1 MPCHG
6 PTSPP
11 RSSRHVLFPG
21 GTAAAPS
28 SRASSTPAS
37 TLLIRPSPHS
47 SALPLALREEKPR
60 PARPADVPPS
70 PSPSRK
76 SSSADKSESI
86 SATPTTP
93 ARRPAASS
101 GERAKTSAPSLPPT
115 PSRSGGRRARAR
127 PSRHAGGATSVDSGS
142 RGGRRRRRRRG
153 RQRLEPLGVAALGCF
168 RATDVDS
175 RSSECARA
183 RSGVPPGRHVA
194 AWALHRHRGH
204 VRRRPRPSLR

>member
-1 MPCHG
+1 RRRLPRSPLHFG
-6 PTSPP
+6 QQHSLPPSPP
-11 RSSRHVLFPG
+11 LLFFYFRSFTSHCTRPPPPPFPNSVLCSGGSRP
-21 GTAAAPS
+21 
-28 SRASSTPAS
+28 SSTPAS

-60 PARPADVPPS
+60 PADVPPS
-70 PSPSRK
+70 PFPSRK

-127 PSRHAGGATSVDSGS
+127 
-142 RGGRRRRRRRG
+142 
-153 RQRLEPLGVAALGCF
+153 
-168 RATDVDS
+168 
-175 RSSECARA
+175 
-183 RSGVPPGRHVA
+183 
-194 AWALHRHRGH
+194 
-204 VRRRPRPSLR
+204 